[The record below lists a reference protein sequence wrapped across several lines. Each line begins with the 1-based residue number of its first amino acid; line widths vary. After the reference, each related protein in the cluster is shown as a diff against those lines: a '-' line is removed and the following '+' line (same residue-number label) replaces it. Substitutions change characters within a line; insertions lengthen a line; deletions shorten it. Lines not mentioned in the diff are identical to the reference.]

1 MATRKTPTKAVKLA
15 RKPGAGSKW
24 LRPSK
29 RIAIYARDGFCCL
42 YCGDSVEK
50 GAWLTVDHIVPSVE
64 GGTNADDNLITCC
77 MSCNSAK
84 QDLSARDWRTY
95 AAKKGIAFSW
105 VAIRRQARTPLD
117 RAAALEILAQRK
129 ATKRAA

>member
-1 MATRKTPTKAVKLA
+1 VATRKTRRKIVKFA

-42 YCGDSVEK
+42 YCGDTVEK
-50 GAWLTVDHIVPSVE
+50 GARLTVDHIVPSAD
-64 GGTNADDNLITCC
+64 GGTNDADNLATCC
-77 MSCNSAK
+77 MSCNAAK
-84 QDLSARDWRTY
+84 RDLSARDWRTY

-105 VAIRRQARTPLD
+105 DAVRRQARKPLD
-117 RAAALEILAQRK
+117 RAAALKILTQRQ
-129 ATKRAA
+129 AAKRAA

>member
-1 MATRKTPTKAVKLA
+1 MATRKPSKNIVKLA

-42 YCGDSVEK
+42 YCGDTVEK
-50 GAWLTVDHIVPSVE
+50 GARLTVDHIVPSVD
-64 GGTNADDNLITCC
+64 GGTNDADNLATCC
-77 MSCNSAK
+77 LSCNAAK
-84 QDLSARDWRTY
+84 QALSAREWRNY

-105 VAIRRQARTPLD
+105 AAIRRQARKPLD
-117 RAAALEILAQRK
+117 RAAALKILAKRE
-129 ATKRAA
+129 AAKRAA